1 MDGSERLRAGIDVG
15 GTFTRGVLLTPENYV
30 ERAVRV
36 ATTHRH
42 EFGVAAGVLACIE
55 ELLSGIDP
63 HNLLAINHSTT
74 QATNALLEGD
84 LSPVEVHLFH
94 RPGERFALKRQFGF
108 KHLELSAHSRV
119 PVTVELHEEN
129 GIPAV
134 PTGEALPRLIAETLV
149 QSEGETEAKVH
160 GAWAGELAGRSPD
173 AVPLLL
179 KATDI
184 SRLLGVKARV
194 KTGVLNC
201 AMLPTMLATLE
212 HTRNAL
218 KQRGLTQPL
227 MVLKS
232 DGGVLPA
239 EIVFERPLSCML
251 SGPAAGA
258 AAALHF
264 AGITLGIFFEVGGTS
279 TDISFIH
286 DGRIR
291 FRPAKVGG
299 HRLQTETLDL
309 RTVALGGGSLLGLGP
324 GGNLV
329 VGPRSAH
336 LAGLGYL
343 SFAPDSHLDLGRLE
357 YHVEERSGVRH
368 FMWDAGAARYGF
380 TLTDLANALGMIPED
395 DPAYAPA
402 AKLGAVFG
410 EIKRTHGMGVEKL
423 HELVGQWVERLLSP
437 VLAEYSRA
445 YKVER
450 GLIRLVGGGGGVH
463 SALPFISERLKLP
476 CQTVEHYPYI
486 SAVGAALAAS
496 TVQVR
501 LTSETGGAEDVRKA
515 RELAVEDLLRAGVE
529 PANAHYEYNYDA
541 TVGILRLTA
550 TARRA
555 FEERSEELDGDALS
569 QRAQELTGA
578 SSAREVFASAGFA
591 VFETEKPGRWGRS
604 RRYLVVL
611 DRRGK
616 ARLIRANA
624 GCEIVGETAALLP
637 TLAALH
643 REKREFRDAG
653 EVPPQLVVVGA
664 TRIHDLSTLPDSDSF
679 AEVLADE
686 LAFEERRLIVV
697 SSPAA

>member
-1 MDGSERLRAGIDVG
+1 M
-15 GTFTRGVLLTPENYV
+15 
-30 ERAVRV
+30 
-36 ATTHRH
+36 
-42 EFGVAAGVLACIE
+42 
-55 ELLSGIDP
+55 
-63 HNLLAINHSTT
+63 
-74 QATNALLEGD
+74 
-84 LSPVEVHLFH
+84 
-94 RPGERFALKRQFGF
+94 
-108 KHLELSAHSRV
+108 
-119 PVTVELHEEN
+119 
-129 GIPAV
+129 
-134 PTGEALPRLIAETLV
+134 
-149 QSEGETEAKVH
+149 
-160 GAWAGELAGRSPD
+160 
-173 AVPLLL
+173 PLLL

-194 KTGVLNC
+194 KTGILNC
-201 AMLPTMLATLE
+201 AMLPTMLTTLQ
-212 HTRNAL
+212 HTRDAL
-218 KQRGLTQPL
+218 KQWGLTQPL

-264 AGITLGIFFEVGGTS
+264 AGVTMGIFLEVGGTS

-309 RTVALGGGSLLGLGP
+309 RTVALGGGSLLGVAS
-324 GGNLV
+324 GGGLV

-343 SFAPDSHLDLGRLE
+343 SFAPEDHLSSGRLD
-357 YHVEERSGVRH
+357 YHTEERGSVRY
-368 FMWDAGAARYGF
+368 FTWDAGASRYGF

-402 AKLGAVFG
+402 ARFGSAFG
-410 EIKRTHGMGVEKL
+410 EIERAHGMGVDRL
-423 HELVGQWVERLLSP
+423 RELVGLWVERLLSP
-437 VLAEYSRA
+437 VLAEYARA

-463 SALPFISERLKLP
+463 SALPFISERLNLP
-476 CQTVEHYPYI
+476 FETVEHYPYI

-515 RELAVEDLLRAGVE
+515 RELAVEELLRAGVE
-529 PANAHYEYNYDA
+529 PANAHYEYSYDA
-541 TVGILRLTA
+541 TAGILRLTA

-555 FEERSEELDGDALS
+555 FEEQASELDEPALAK
-569 QRAQELTGA
+569 RAQELTGA
-578 SSAREVFASAGFA
+578 STAREIFSSAGFVA
-591 VFETEKPGRWGRS
+591 IETERPGRWGRS
-604 RRYLVVL
+604 GKYVVVL

-624 GCEIVGETAALLP
+624 GCEIVDETAALLP
-637 TLAALH
+637 GLTALH
-643 REKREFRDAG
+643 RERREFRDAG

-679 AEVLADE
+679 AEVLGDE
-686 LAFEERRLIVV
+686 LAFEGKRLIVI

>member
-15 GTFTRGVLLTPENYV
+15 GTFTRGVLLTPGNEV

-42 EFGVAAGVLACIE
+42 EFSVAAGVLACLE
-55 ELLSGIDP
+55 ELLDGVDP
-63 HNLLAINHSTT
+63 QNLLAINHSTT

-94 RPGERFALKRQFGF
+94 RRGERFMLKRQFGF

-119 PVTVELHEEN
+119 PLTVKLHEEN
-129 GIPAV
+129 GIPPA
-134 PTGEALPRLIAETLV
+134 PSSDTLPRLIAETLV
-149 QSEGETEAKVH
+149 ESEGETESEVH
-160 GAWAGELAGRSPD
+160 RAWAAELEQRSPE

-194 KTGVLNC
+194 KTGALNC

-212 HTRNAL
+212 HTRSAL
-218 KQRGLTQPL
+218 KRRGLTQPL

-239 EIVFERPLSCML
+239 GIVFERPLSCML

-264 AGITLGIFFEVGGTS
+264 AGVTLGIFLEVGGTS

-309 RTVALGGGSLLGLGP
+309 RTVALGGGSLLGLTPNGSFA
-324 GGNLV
+324 

-343 SFAPDSHLDLGRLE
+343 SFAPEEHLGSGQLGF
-357 YHVEERSGVRH
+357 HTEERSKARY
-368 FMWDAGAARYGF
+368 FTWDAGDIRYGF
-380 TLTDLANALGMIPED
+380 TLTDLANALGIIPEE
-395 DPAYAPA
+395 DPAYAPLT
-402 AKLGAVFG
+402 KLGTAFG
-410 EIKRTHGMGVEKL
+410 EVERAHGMSVD
-423 HELVGQWVERLLSP
+423 ELRELAGRWIERLLKP
-437 VLAEYSRA
+437 VLAEYSRS

-450 GLIRLVGGGGGVH
+450 GLIRLIGGGGGVH
-463 SALPFISERLKLP
+463 SALPFISERLNLP
-476 CQTVEHYPYI
+476 TETVAHYPYI

-496 TVQVR
+496 TVQVS

-515 RELAVEDLLRAGVE
+515 RELAVKDLLRAGVE
-529 PANAHYEYNYDA
+529 PAKAHYEYSYDA
-541 TVGILRLTA
+541 TAGILRLTA
-550 TARRA
+550 TARRPY
-555 FEERSEELDGDALS
+555 EERAAQLDETSLAE
-569 QRAQELTGA
+569 RARELTGA
-578 SSAREVFASAGFA
+578 STAREIFSSAGFVA
-591 VFETEKPGRWGRS
+591 FETEKLRRWGRS
-604 RRYLVVL
+604 RKYVVVV

-624 GCEIVGETAALLP
+624 GWEMVDEAAALLP
-637 TLAALH
+637 ALATLH
-643 REKREFRDAG
+643 RERREFRDAG

-664 TRIHDLSTLPDSDSF
+664 TQVHDLSTLPDSDSF

-686 LAFEERRLIVV
+686 LGFEGRRLVV
-697 SSPAA
+697 VISPAA

>member
-1 MDGSERLRAGIDVG
+1 VDGSDRLRVGIDVG
-15 GTFTRGVLLTPENYV
+15 GTFTRGVLLTPGNEV
-30 ERAVRV
+30 ERAVRIP
-36 ATTHRH
+36 TTHRH
-42 EFGVAAGVLACIE
+42 EFGVAAGVLACLE
-55 ELLSGIDP
+55 ELLDGVDP
-63 HNLLAINHSTT
+63 QNLLAINHSTT

-94 RPGERFALKRQFGF
+94 RRGERFALKRQFGF

-119 PVTVELHEEN
+119 PLTVKLHEEN
-129 GIPAV
+129 GIPPA
-134 PTGEALPRLIAETLV
+134 PSSDTLPRLIAETLV
-149 QSEGETEAKVH
+149 ESEGETEVKVH
-160 GAWAGELAGRSPD
+160 AAWAGELAERSPE

-184 SRLLGVKARV
+184 SRLLGAKARV

-201 AMLPTMLATLE
+201 AMLPTMLATLH
-212 HTRNAL
+212 HTRSAL

-264 AGITLGIFFEVGGTS
+264 AGVTMGIFLEVGGTS

-309 RTVALGGGSLLGLGP
+309 RTIALGGGSLLGLAA
-324 GGNLV
+324 GGGLV

-336 LAGLGYL
+336 VAGLGYL
-343 SFAPDSHLDLGRLE
+343 SFAPDDHLDSGRLE
-357 YHVEERSGVRH
+357 YYAEERSGVRY
-368 FMWDAGAARYGF
+368 FMWDAGDARYGF
-380 TLTDLANALGMIPED
+380 TLTDLANAREMIPEG

-410 EIKRTHGMGVEKL
+410 EIERAHGMGVEKL

-437 VLAEYSRA
+437 VFAEYSRA

-450 GLIRLVGGGGGVH
+450 SLIRLVGGGGGVH
-463 SALPFISERLKLP
+463 SALTFISDRLKLP
-476 CQTVEHYPYI
+476 GEVVEHYPYI

-515 RELAVEDLLRAGVE
+515 RELAVVDLLRAGVE
-529 PANAHYEYNYDA
+529 PANAHYEYSYDA
-541 TVGILRLTA
+541 TAGILRLTA

-555 FEERSEELDGDALS
+555 FEERASELDEAALV
-569 QRAQELTGA
+569 QRAHELTGA
-578 SSAREVFASAGFA
+578 TSAREVFASAGFMA
-591 VFETEKPGRWGRS
+591 FEAEKPGRWRRS
-604 RRYLVVL
+604 RKYIVVL

-616 ARLIRANA
+616 ARLIRTDA
-624 GCEIVGETAALLP
+624 GVEIVDETAALLP
-637 TLAALH
+637 ALTSLH
-643 REKREFRDAG
+643 RERREFRDAG

-686 LAFEERRLIVV
+686 LAYEEKRLIVV
-697 SSPAA
+697 GSPAA

>member
-1 MDGSERLRAGIDVG
+1 VDGSERLRAGIDVG
-15 GTFTRGVLLTPENYV
+15 GTFTRGVLLTPENKV

-36 ATTHRH
+36 ATTHRN
-42 EFGVAAGVLACIE
+42 EFGVAAGVLACLE
-55 ELLSGIDP
+55 ELLSEVDP
-63 HNLLAINHSTT
+63 DNLLAINHSTT

-94 RPGERFALKRQFGF
+94 RRGERFALKRQFGF
-108 KHLELSAHSRV
+108 ERLELSAHSRV
-119 PVTVELHEEN
+119 PVAIELHEED
-129 GIPAV
+129 GIPAA
-134 PTGEALPRLIAETLV
+134 PAGDALPRLIAETLV
-149 QSEGETEAKVH
+149 ESEGETEAKVRA
-160 GAWAGELAGRSPD
+160 AWAKALADRSPQ

-194 KTGVLNC
+194 KTGILNC

-212 HTRNAL
+212 HTRSAL
-218 KQRGLTQPL
+218 KRRGITQSL

-264 AGITLGIFFEVGGTS
+264 AGVTMGIFLEVGGTS

-309 RTVALGGGSLLGLGP
+309 RTVALGGGSLLGLTPNGS
-324 GGNLV
+324 LA

-343 SFAPDSHLDLGRLE
+343 SFAPDDHLGSGQLG
-357 YHVEERSGVRH
+357 YHAEERSGVRY
-368 FMWDAGAARYGF
+368 FTWDAGDARYGF
-380 TLTDLANALGMIPED
+380 TLTDLANALGMVPEG
-395 DPAYAPA
+395 DPAFAPA
-402 AKLGAVFG
+402 MKLNAVFG
-410 EIKRTHGMGVEKL
+410 EIERAHGMGVSRL
-423 HELVGQWVERLLSP
+423 RELAGQWVERLLKP
-437 VLAEYSRA
+437 MLTEYSRA

-463 SALPFISERLKLP
+463 SALPLISERLRLP
-476 CQTVEHYPYI
+476 SETVEHYPYI

-515 RELAVEDLLRAGVE
+515 RELAVEGLLRAGVE
-529 PANAHYEYNYDA
+529 PASAHYEYGYDA
-541 TVGILRLTA
+541 TAGILRLTA

-555 FEERSEELDGDALS
+555 FEERSAELDGDALA
-569 QRAQELTGA
+569 QRAKELTGA
-578 SSAREVFASAGFA
+578 TSAHEVFASAGFMA
-591 VFETEKPGRWGRS
+591 FETEKSDRWGRS
-604 RRYLVVL
+604 RKYIVVL

-624 GCEIVGETAALLP
+624 GFEIVDETAALLP

-643 REKREFRDAG
+643 RERREFRDAG

-686 LAFEERRLIVV
+686 LGFEERRLVV
-697 SSPAA
+697 ISLPSA